1 MIKVKIIIDN
11 DVYIMRPVLADQANL
26 IMKVLFMQFT
36 GKSSRDT
43 QPPSNFGRKTMGGVS
58 YREIEE
64 STGLLESGSSED
76 EDEEVR
82 MINGFD
88 TAIPLSDQIT
98 MNLSGKI
105 TRQTKT

>member
-1 MIKVKIIIDN
+1 MRKIKVKIIIDN
-11 DVYIMRPVLADQANL
+11 GVCIMRPVFNL
-26 IMKVLFMQFT
+26 TMNNILLMQFT
-36 GKSSRDT
+36 GKSLRDT
-43 QPPSNFGRKTMGGVS
+43 LPTSNFGRKTMGGVS

-88 TAIPLSDQIT
+88 TALPLSDQIT

-105 TRQTKT
+105 TRKTKT

>member
-1 MIKVKIIIDN
+1 MIKVKIIIEN
-11 DVYIMRPVLADQANL
+11 GVFIMRPVFDHSKLT
-26 IMKVLFMQFT
+26 MKVLFMQFT
-36 GKSSRDT
+36 GKSLRDT
-43 QPPSNFGRKTMGGVS
+43 LPASNFGRKTMGGVS

-88 TAIPLSDQIT
+88 TALPLSDQIT

-105 TRQTKT
+105 MRQTKT

>member
-1 MIKVKIIIDN
+1 MHI
-11 DVYIMRPVLADQANL
+11 
-26 IMKVLFMQFT
+26 T
-36 GKSSRDT
+36 GKSLRDT

-88 TAIPLSDQIT
+88 TALPLSDQIT
-98 MNLSGKI
+98 MNLSGNI
-105 TRQTKT
+105 TRVTKLRSV

>member
-1 MIKVKIIIDN
+1 M
-11 DVYIMRPVLADQANL
+11 VYVLCGLYLADQANL
-26 IMKVLFMQFT
+26 TMNVLFMQFT
-36 GKSSRDT
+36 GKSLRDT
-43 QPPSNFGRKTMGGVS
+43 LPTSNFGRKTMGGVS

-88 TAIPLSDQIT
+88 TALPLSDQIT

-105 TRQTKT
+105 TRKTKT